1 MTGTDQIFILG
12 SVRMGR
18 KLKSLVIRNE
28 SAKAQVNLNLFTTWD
43 VVCWLPYTSKTIEP
57 NTKFLYSS
65 DKDCKFE
72 LVARLEDKQPKK
84 ILLKPQQWIE
94 DRLIRITDSLDIEV
108 DNLAKYPQEKKEC
121 IRKMQRDEELES
133 HGEGRNLYN
142 ILRLDMGQVR
152 AMSKEEQDKEIRT
165 AFIRELRI
173 WHPEFN
179 DDGDKGIVREVI
191 MAHDILQDREKRA
204 RYHNIADY
212 DSGWLS
218 VKRFKA
224 VFWPEC
230 ETIEQRLAWIKR
242 MGLLAL
248 SAGLTI
254 GGIVGV
260 VLTAGFSSPWFVTSI
275 MGGLHSLQQAI
286 SKEAIADGCDVKKWL
301 IKTGI
306 GYILAVMPGGTAIG
320 VALLESTA
328 LKVGEFLVC
337 RAAIGAL
344 GGAVPSLIF
353 DASKKFVDGQDITCK
368 QVIGHAAVAATAGA
382 VAAMTGVAVTRA
394 MAGNKTASVSATLEG
409 AIGEPAPQQS
419 EVRSLAQRSASPLA
433 AKSAKVVIE
442 TAADFTEKHLE
453 DSIENGSSHG
463 FSVDGLGLTQEWR
476 DVVKKAISEELFDGK
491 VRYISKGYWLS
502 KMIVSFFVNGKEITK
517 EVRGS
522 GKYVDIPFNARQIKV
537 RFKVLRPP
545 WRDILKYDRFQKC
558 WCEPYEPH
566 VFQYETPPIRT
577 FTIWGI
583 MRWEAVM
590 IVTDEHHNE
599 TNEL

>member
-1 MTGTDQIFILG
+1 
-12 SVRMGR
+12 MGR

-353 DASKKFVDGQDITCK
+353 DASKKFVDGQDVTCK
-368 QVIGHAAVAATAGA
+368 QVMGHAAVAATAGA
-382 VAAMTGVAVTRA
+382 VAAMTGVTVTRA

-442 TAADFTEKHLE
+442 TAADFIEKHLE
-453 DSIENGSSHG
+453 DSMENGGSHG

-537 RFKVLRPP
+537 IFKVLRPL

>member
-72 LVARLEDKQPKK
+72 LVVRLEDKQPKK

-260 VLTAGFSSPWFVTSI
+260 VLTAGFASPWFVTSI

-353 DASKKFVDGQDITCK
+353 DASKKFVDGQDVTCK
-368 QVIGHAAVAATAGA
+368 QVMGHAAVAATAGA
-382 VAAMTGVAVTRA
+382 VAAMTGVTVTRA

-442 TAADFTEKHLE
+442 TAADFIEKHLE
-453 DSIENGSSHG
+453 DSMENGSSHG

-522 GKYVDIPFNARQIKV
+522 GKYVDIPFNARQIKII
-537 RFKVLRPP
+537 FKVLRPP

>member
-1 MTGTDQIFILG
+1 
-12 SVRMGR
+12 MGR

-179 DDGDKGIVREVI
+179 DDGDEGIVREVI

-254 GGIVGV
+254 GGIVGI

-353 DASKKFVDGQDITCK
+353 DASKKFVDGKDVTCK
-368 QVIGHAAVAATAGA
+368 QVMGHAAVAATAGA

-442 TAADFTEKHLE
+442 TAADFIEKHLE
-453 DSIENGSSHG
+453 DSMENESSHG

>member
-1 MTGTDQIFILG
+1 
-12 SVRMGR
+12 MGR

-43 VVCWLPYTSKTIEP
+43 VGCWLPYTSKTIEP
-57 NTKFLYSS
+57 TTKFLYSS

-94 DRLIRITDSLDIEV
+94 DRLIKITDSLDIEV

-179 DDGDKGIVREVI
+179 DDGDEGIAREVI

-260 VLTAGFSSPWFVTSI
+260 VLTAGFSSPWCVTSI

-368 QVIGHAAVAATAGA
+368 QVMGHAAVAATAGA

-453 DSIENGSSHG
+453 DSMENGSSHG

>member
-1 MTGTDQIFILG
+1 
-12 SVRMGR
+12 MGR
-18 KLKSLVIRNE
+18 KLKCLVIMNE
-28 SAKAQVNLNLFTTWD
+28 SANAQVTLNLFTTWD

-72 LVARLEDKQPKK
+72 LVARLKDKQPKK

-94 DRLIRITDSLDIEV
+94 DRLIRIADSLDIEE

-133 HGEGRNLYN
+133 HGDGRNLYN

-152 AMSKEEQDKEIRT
+152 AMSKEEQDEEIRT

-179 DDGDKGIVREVI
+179 DDGDEGIAREVI

-218 VKRFKA
+218 MKRFKA

-260 VLTAGFSSPWFVTSI
+260 VLTAGFSSPWLVTSI
-275 MGGLHSLQQAI
+275 MGGLHSLQQTI

-301 IKTGI
+301 MMTGI
-306 GYILAVMPGGTAIG
+306 GYILAAMPGGTAIG

-344 GGAVPSLIF
+344 GGAVPSLIS
-353 DASKKFVDGQDITCK
+353 DASKKFVDGQDVTCK
-368 QVIGHAAVAATAGA
+368 QVMGNAAVAATAGA
-382 VAAMTGVAVTRA
+382 LAAMTGVGVARS

-419 EVRSLAQRSASPLA
+419 EVRSLAQRSASPLT
-433 AKSAKVVIE
+433 AKSTNVVIE
-442 TAADFTEKHLE
+442 TAADFIEKHLE
-453 DSIENGSSHG
+453 DSMENGSSHG

-476 DVVKKAISEELFDGK
+476 DAVKKAISEELFDGK

-517 EVRGS
+517 EMRGS

>member
-1 MTGTDQIFILG
+1 
-12 SVRMGR
+12 MGR

-260 VLTAGFSSPWFVTSI
+260 VLTAGFASPWFVTSI

-353 DASKKFVDGQDITCK
+353 DASKKFVDGQDVTCK
-368 QVIGHAAVAATAGA
+368 QVMGHAAVAATAGA
-382 VAAMTGVAVTRA
+382 VAAMTGVTVTRA

-419 EVRSLAQRSASPLA
+419 EVRSLAQRSASLLA

-453 DSIENGSSHG
+453 DSMENGSSHG

-537 RFKVLRPP
+537 IFKVLRPP

>member
-1 MTGTDQIFILG
+1 
-12 SVRMGR
+12 MGR
-18 KLKSLVIRNE
+18 KLKSLVIINE
-28 SAKAQVNLNLFTTWD
+28 SANAQVILNLFTTWD

-57 NTKFLYSS
+57 NTKFPYSR

-72 LVARLEDKQPKK
+72 LVARLKDKQPKK

-94 DRLIRITDSLDIEV
+94 DRLIRITNSLDVEE
-108 DNLAKYPQEKKEC
+108 DNLANYPQEKKEC

-179 DDGDKGIVREVI
+179 DDGDEGIVREVI
-191 MAHDILQDREKRA
+191 MAYDILQDREKRA

-218 VKRFKA
+218 LKRFKA

-248 SAGLTI
+248 SAGLTF

-306 GYILAVMPGGTAIG
+306 GYILAVIPGGTAIG

-353 DASKKFVDGQDITCK
+353 DASKKFVDGQDVTCK
-368 QVIGHAAVAATAGA
+368 QVMGHAAVAATAGA
-382 VAAMTGVAVTRA
+382 VAAVTGVAVARA
-394 MAGNKTASVSATLEG
+394 MAGNKTASVSATLEE

-433 AKSAKVVIE
+433 AKSASMVIE
-442 TAADFTEKHLE
+442 TAADFTEKHLG
-453 DSIENGSSHG
+453 DSMENGSSHG

-476 DVVKKAISEELFDGK
+476 DAVKKAISEELFDGK

-517 EVRGS
+517 EVRGT

-545 WRDILKYDRFQKC
+545 WGDILKYDRFQKC

-566 VFQYETPPIRT
+566 VFQYTTPPIRT

-583 MRWEAVM
+583 LRWEAVM
-590 IVTDEHHNE
+590 VVTDEHHNE

>member
-1 MTGTDQIFILG
+1 
-12 SVRMGR
+12 MGR

-353 DASKKFVDGQDITCK
+353 DASKKFVDGQDVTCK
-368 QVIGHAAVAATAGA
+368 QVMGHAAVAATAGA
-382 VAAMTGVAVTRA
+382 VAAMTGVTVTRA

-442 TAADFTEKHLE
+442 TAADFIEKHLE
-453 DSIENGSSHG
+453 DSMENGSSHG

-522 GKYVDIPFNARQIKV
+522 GKYVDIPFNARQIKII
-537 RFKVLRPP
+537 FKVLRPP

>member
-1 MTGTDQIFILG
+1 
-12 SVRMGR
+12 MGR

-72 LVARLEDKQPKK
+72 LVVRLEDKQPKK

-260 VLTAGFSSPWFVTSI
+260 VLTAGFASPWFVTSI

-353 DASKKFVDGQDITCK
+353 DASKKFVDGQDVTCK
-368 QVIGHAAVAATAGA
+368 QVMGHAAVAATAGA
-382 VAAMTGVAVTRA
+382 VAAMTGVTVTRA

-442 TAADFTEKHLE
+442 TAADFIEKHLE
-453 DSIENGSSHG
+453 DSMENGSSHG

-537 RFKVLRPP
+537 IFKVLRPP

>member
-1 MTGTDQIFILG
+1 
-12 SVRMGR
+12 MGR

-179 DDGDKGIVREVI
+179 DDGDEGIAREVI

-260 VLTAGFSSPWFVTSI
+260 VLTAGFSSPWCVTSI

-368 QVIGHAAVAATAGA
+368 QVMGHAAVAATAGA

-453 DSIENGSSHG
+453 DSMENGSSHG

-502 KMIVSFFVNGKEITK
+502 KMIVSFFVNGKEIPK

>member
-1 MTGTDQIFILG
+1 
-12 SVRMGR
+12 MGR
-18 KLKSLVIRNE
+18 KLKSLVIINE
-28 SAKAQVNLNLFTTWD
+28 SANAQVTLNLFTTWD

-57 NTKFLYSS
+57 NTKFPYSR

-72 LVARLEDKQPKK
+72 LVARLKDKQPKK

-94 DRLIRITDSLDIEV
+94 DRLIRITNSLDIEE
-108 DNLAKYPQEKKEC
+108 DNLANYPQEKKEC
-121 IRKMQRDEELES
+121 IRKMQRDEELEL

-179 DDGDKGIVREVI
+179 DDGDEGIVREVI
-191 MAHDILQDREKRA
+191 MAYDILQDREKRA

-218 VKRFKA
+218 LKRFKA

-248 SAGLTI
+248 SAGLTF

-306 GYILAVMPGGTAIG
+306 GYILAVIPGGTAIG

-337 RAAIGAL
+337 RAATGAL

-353 DASKKFVDGQDITCK
+353 DASKKFVDGQDVTCK
-368 QVIGHAAVAATAGA
+368 QVMGHAAVAATAGA
-382 VAAMTGVAVTRA
+382 VAAVTGVAVARA

-433 AKSAKVVIE
+433 AKSANMVIE

-453 DSIENGSSHG
+453 DSMENGSSHG

-476 DVVKKAISEELFDGK
+476 DAVKKAISEELFDGK

-502 KMIVSFFVNGKEITK
+502 KMIVSFFVNGKEIKK
-517 EVRGS
+517 EVRGT

-583 MRWEAVM
+583 LRWEAVM

>member
-1 MTGTDQIFILG
+1 
-12 SVRMGR
+12 MGR

-72 LVARLEDKQPKK
+72 LVARLKDKQPKK

-94 DRLIRITDSLDIEV
+94 DRLIKITDSLDIEV

-179 DDGDKGIVREVI
+179 DDGDEGIAREVI

-260 VLTAGFSSPWFVTSI
+260 VLTAGFSSPWCVTSI

-368 QVIGHAAVAATAGA
+368 QVMGHAAVAATAGA

-442 TAADFTEKHLE
+442 TAADFIEKHLE
-453 DSIENGSSHG
+453 DSMENGSSHG